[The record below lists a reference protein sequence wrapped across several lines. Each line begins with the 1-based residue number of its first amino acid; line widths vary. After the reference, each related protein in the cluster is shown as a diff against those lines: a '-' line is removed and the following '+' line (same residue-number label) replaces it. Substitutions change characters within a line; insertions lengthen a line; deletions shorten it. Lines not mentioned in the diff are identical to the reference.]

1 MNRINL
7 SLMVTGIMLAA
18 ILMAG
23 CETAN
28 NNTRNT
34 NANANASMANRNEH
48 GNANQSDRGTSR
60 EDFEKTKDRIAQQ
73 AKDLGRKVGSGAND
87 LWIWTKTRTALA
99 AAEDLRDTTISVDV
113 DNDVVTLTGTV
124 PTDAQKA
131 KAEQVARS
139 IEGTKGVKNDLRV
152 ARETTGANKN
162 AR

>member
-1 MNRINL
+1 MNKINL
-7 SLMVTGIMLAA
+7 SLLVMTVVFAA
-18 ILMAG
+18 ILIGG

-28 NNTRNT
+28 NTNR
-34 NANANASMANRNEH
+34 NANVNANVNTANRN
-48 GNANQSDRGTSR
+48 GNSNASQPERGSSR
-60 EDFEKTKDRIAQQ
+60 EEFEKTKDRIAQQ
-73 AKDLGRKVGSGAND
+73 AKELGRKIGSGADD

-139 IEGTKGVKNDLRV
+139 IEGVKGVKNELKL
-152 ARETTGANKN
+152 TNTNKN

>member
-1 MNRINL
+1 MKKINPL
-7 SLMVTGIMLAA
+7 LMIMSVVFAA
-18 ILMAG
+18 NLIAG
-23 CETAN
+23 CETP
-28 NNTRNT
+28 NNTNRNANV
-34 NANANASMANRNEH
+34 NANANTAHRNGNSNAS
-48 GNANQSDRGTSR
+48 QSERGSSR
-60 EDFEKTKDRIAQQ
+60 EEFEKTKDRIAQQ
-73 AKDLGRKVGSGAND
+73 AKELGRKIGSGADD

-139 IEGTKGVKNDLRV
+139 IEGVKGVKNELKV
-152 ARETTGANKN
+152 ANTNKN